1 MYGFRKFCVHNNL
14 DFEIIDKIYDDF
26 ILKSGDLFVTIE
38 ESDLVN
44 LVKRVREDEFKL
56 GYDIGIISYNDTPLK
71 ELLGITV
78 MSTNFKVMGET
89 VADIILNT
97 KKQSLKVP
105 FNLII
110 RDSL

>member
-1 MYGFRKFCVHNNL
+1 
-14 DFEIIDKIYDDF
+14 
-26 ILKSGDLFVTIE
+26 
-38 ESDLVN
+38 
-44 LVKRVREDEFKL
+44 
-56 GYDIGIISYNDTPLK
+56 
-71 ELLGITV
+71 